1 MTNKVISNWTGSENT
16 SNLVRKQI
24 AERWGEEEANRY
36 DPRHNC
42 LTFKA
47 WLENGYAVRKGE
59 KAIKSFIIIE
69 KKDKETGE
77 VVEKRLK
84 NICLFYEKQVEPLP
98 A

>member
-16 SNLVRKQI
+16 SNIVRKQI
-24 AERWGEEEANRY
+24 AERWGEEEAERY

-47 WLENGYAVRKGE
+47 WLENGYIVRKGE

-69 KKDKETGE
+69 KKDKETGK
-77 VVEKRLK
+77 VVERHLK
-84 NICLFYEKQVEPLP
+84 NVFLFYEKQVEPVQ